1 MKSTI
6 VLALALVSVA
16 YPVEAYPHH
25 NHHHHLNHPRS
36 DTDSLSVHSHITCDM
51 VRTYVAQMGLEQA
64 RTMARAA
71 GMTAAEER
79 RARRC
84 LTDKV

>member
-1 MKSTI
+1 MKKTA
-6 VLALALVSVA
+6 VLAFVLVSVA
-16 YPVEAYPHH
+16 YPVKAYPHH
-25 NHHHHLNHPRS
+25 NHHHRFNHQRA
-36 DTDSLSVHSHITCDM
+36 DSPGAHSHVTCAM

-64 RTMARAA
+64 RSMARAA

-79 RARRC
+79 RARHC

>member
-1 MKSTI
+1 MKKTV
-6 VLALALVSVA
+6 VLAFVLVSVA

-25 NHHHHLNHPRS
+25 NHHHRFNRQRS
-36 DTDSLSVHSHITCDM
+36 DSLSVHSHITCDM

-64 RTMARAA
+64 RSMARAA
-71 GMTAAEER
+71 GMTASEER